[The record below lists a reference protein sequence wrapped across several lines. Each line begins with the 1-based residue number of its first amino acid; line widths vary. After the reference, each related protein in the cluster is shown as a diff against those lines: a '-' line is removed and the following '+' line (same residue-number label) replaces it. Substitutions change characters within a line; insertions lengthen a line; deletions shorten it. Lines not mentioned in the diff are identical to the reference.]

1 MNISL
6 DITETI
12 YNRYVPDGN
21 VSILVAVD
29 NQLLGTDKFF
39 TDKSNAQTVFNDW
52 LIPFERRFNV
62 SFHVLEVTTFT
73 PDENDSLDISIVKVA
88 ETLSWNFANTQD
100 DPLVN
105 GNNYDFL
112 IIYQEDYRGGR
123 NRANSVN
130 GNALIIAHNQ
140 PLSWTSRQLI
150 LLHEVGH
157 IFGGEHYN
165 EGIIPPEWFGSSDMS
180 LMSYENLSYMNIF
193 GWNREEI
200 PMDDHNFAIINSS
213 KYRFDRNDA
222 DLDSLPNYYEFRY
235 GLDPSSDD
243 TSLDLEA
250 DGVTNIEEFIAGTN
264 PLMSDTDGDLF
275 SDWAEDLFGSSSLNA
290 SDLPIIDNPVIV
302 PLVLDTTILD
312 NQTIDLRWRAAA
324 QIKESYSIYA
334 NDTLLTQ
341 ENWEQE
347 LIQYTFN
354 PQIPGNWE
362 ITCVV
367 IDDQG
372 LSVQSTIWINVQR
385 AKSPEITLFFVPWLS
400 LLILII
406 AIRIKSRKK

>member
-1 MNISL
+1 
-6 DITETI
+6 
-12 YNRYVPDGN
+12 
-21 VSILVAVD
+21 
-29 NQLLGTDKFF
+29 
-39 TDKSNAQTVFNDW
+39 
-52 LIPFERRFNV
+52 
-62 SFHVLEVTTFT
+62 
-73 PDENDSLDISIVKVA
+73 
-88 ETLSWNFANTQD
+88 
-100 DPLVN
+100 
-105 GNNYDFL
+105 
-112 IIYQEDYRGGR
+112 
-123 NRANSVN
+123 
-130 GNALIIAHNQ
+130 
-140 PLSWTSRQLI
+140 
-150 LLHEVGH
+150 
-157 IFGGEHYN
+157 
-165 EGIIPPEWFGSSDMS
+165 
-180 LMSYENLSYMNIF
+180 
-193 GWNREEI
+193 
-200 PMDDHNFAIINSS
+200 S